1 MRGNPFTSMML
12 ERATMKQRRLAL
24 SDQQM
29 TRVRHLP
36 PRQRGQFLQAV
47 AEQLRGCDHPG
58 DGDLHRVLRA
68 VSTDMEDERLTWV
81 SP

>member
-1 MRGNPFTSMML
+1 
-12 ERATMKQRRLAL
+12 MKQRRLAL

-29 TRVRHLP
+29 TRVMDAARHLP

-47 AEQLRGCDHPG
+47 AEQLRGRDHPG
-58 DGDLHRVLRA
+58 DRDLHRVLRA